1 MGLISLLL
9 LGLGGWGCC
18 VVAEG
23 VVLLLE
29 RCRDATGAG
38 NMGSLI
44 VNRWR
49 IRDAVR
55 ILIVFLKALMRR
67 GP

>member
-1 MGLISLLL
+1 MIMGLISLLL

-18 VVAEG
+18 VVAEE

-44 VNRWR
+44 VNR
-49 IRDAVR
+49 
-55 ILIVFLKALMRR
+55 
-67 GP
+67 